1 MSRTQPALFAA
12 SLPGVPNA
20 GGRLETS
27 SLEVPAKSQ
36 AQMFLLYNVLDKNGK
51 YLSITVKSRLKACPS
66 LSDLGVM
73 ISRPH
78 TGSFPLGECLPC
90 GDWPVPELEAPT
102 SGAPGHCC
110 RQTRQAAVP
119 ESIVGTL
126 GNWCLPTLSVHLS
139 QLSQKV
145 LVEGMGGSGFDSSP
159 GAHQAEDLW
168 CM

>member
-1 MSRTQPALFAA
+1 MAQEGTSSGKRVSGTQPALFAA

-27 SLEVPAKSQ
+27 CLEVPVKSQ
-36 AQMFLLYNVLDKNGK
+36 ARMFLLYNVLDKNGK

-78 TGSFPLGECLPC
+78 TGSSPLGECLPC
-90 GDWPVPELEAPT
+90 GNWPVPELEAPT

-110 RQTRQAAVP
+110 RQTRQEAVP
-119 ESIVGTL
+119 ESIVGTW
-126 GNWCLPTLSVHLS
+126 GVGAFQPCWCI
-139 QLSQKV
+139 
-145 LVEGMGGSGFDSSP
+145 
-159 GAHQAEDLW
+159 
-168 CM
+168 